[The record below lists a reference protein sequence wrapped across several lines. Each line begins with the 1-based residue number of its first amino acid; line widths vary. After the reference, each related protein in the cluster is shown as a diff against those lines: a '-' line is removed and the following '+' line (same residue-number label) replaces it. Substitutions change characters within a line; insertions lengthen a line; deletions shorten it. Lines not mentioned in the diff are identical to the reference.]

1 MSKLDQE
8 LLSAHTEAK
17 KRFETDPSKCYQRHI
32 REVWQE
38 RDNRTEI
45 KSLKGAMVRRITR
58 AEAESVILK
67 YEWLAGDPLNKAPM
81 GYGIKAYYGL
91 FLGDEL
97 LGANC
102 IGTAGGQIANICG
115 EDYSKKTVTLAR
127 GACVPHAPK
136 NAASFFITHTCR
148 QAFKDFGW
156 EIFFAYSDHQA
167 GEIGTVYQAANWF
180 YLGKGVGR
188 GNGKGEG
195 AHYNYLSPDKTKLVK
210 SYQLNHDKDRK
221 FMKSTAGTAAHG
233 SMRAFLRSKGWTQVK
248 DKDKGKWVWFEGPG
262 EPRTTSGSSEI
273 NKRVRAS
280 AVSSQR
286 RECCGI
292 VPTVGTVLQ
301 TYFHSWSPMS

>member
-17 KRFETDPSKCYQRHI
+17 KRFEADPSKCYQRHI

-180 YLGKGVGR
+180 YLWAR
-188 GNGKGEG
+188 GWDEETERARG

-221 FMKSTAGTAAHG
+221 FMKST
-233 SMRAFLRSKGWTQVK
+233 GW
-248 DKDKGKWVWFEGPG
+248 DASPRFDEGLP
-262 EPRTTSGSSEI
+262 E
-273 NKRVRAS
+273 K
-280 AVSSQR
+280 
-286 RECCGI
+286 
-292 VPTVGTVLQ
+292 
-301 TYFHSWSPMS
+301 